1 LLRSGSSS
9 LKTGKTIKMDDF
21 KFWNFTTF
29 HKPSLF
35 IPNLNFFLCMQS
47 WICQNYS
54 LPTEYI
60 FLGRNEEY
68 LLRRKKR
75 KENPRS
81 TICIHFMDIVFHS
94 FGPLARLKKSHFLYF
109 LFWISLLC
117 CTLVC
122 NIVEGDMKI
131 ILAKSVRLKWRL
143 LSVVFVARFLI
154 SIAAIQDKSFIF
166 YLSFF
171 HPMYFYTSVY

>member
-1 LLRSGSSS
+1 
-9 LKTGKTIKMDDF
+9 MDDF

-35 IPNLNFFLCMQS
+35 IPNLNFFLGMQS

-143 LSVVFVARFLI
+143 FISLRCTLPNLYRCHSRQKFHFLSLLFPSNVFLYFSLLI
-154 SIAAIQDKSFIF
+154 
-166 YLSFF
+166 
-171 HPMYFYTSVY
+171 